1 MLDRSMNCMAPTEH
15 LKMMRLLFL
24 CLLLLLPAATV
35 SQDQEGSGDDGVDDE
50 DGYLDTVGSDK
61 SDNRAAGTNV
71 DKTTGVEDSTE
82 DNKFTL
88 IVIIAAVA
96 VLTLSVAAIVTIML
110 VRRHMQY
117 RQQGIYSVPAEQDQK
132 GAVPFLVE

>member
-1 MLDRSMNCMAPTEH
+1 
-15 LKMMRLLFL
+15 MMRLLFL

-35 SQDQEGSGDDGVDDE
+35 LSEEIYGSGDEGLDDE
-50 DGYLDTVGSDK
+50 DLYNRI
-61 SDNRAAGTNV
+61 DNSVNHAAGSNV
-71 DKTTGVEDSTE
+71 DKTTGAEGASE
-82 DNKFTL
+82 ENKFTL

-110 VRRHMQY
+110 VRRRMQY
-117 RQQGIYSVPAEQDQK
+117 RQQGIYSVPTEQDQK